1 MQNYYTFIIKNLYC
15 LGISSNSELLDF
27 LSRVSDDK
35 MLMEARELKRLNKF
49 NWLKVSIY
57 SELKNHGLTLKI
69 ILSSFIHP
77 VEVFQSLDGTE
88 IDIAV

>member
-35 MLMEARELKRLNKF
+35 MLMEARELKRLN
-49 NWLKVSIY
+49 
-57 SELKNHGLTLKI
+57 
-69 ILSSFIHP
+69 
-77 VEVFQSLDGTE
+77 
-88 IDIAV
+88 